1 MRCRPMSLGGASRPT
16 RIIASAEGAKVR
28 LICLL
33 LLFWITPIYAADTR
47 PPIRF
52 GLTAV
57 VVTENLRFLDQWSQ
71 YLERKM
77 GRKVELV
84 LRKSYREV
92 MDLLESSN
100 IDFAWICG
108 FPYIQSREP
117 ESIQLLTVPVY
128 RGAPQYHSYIIVPE
142 SSPLKNFS
150 DLQGKIFAFSD
161 PDSNSG
167 FLYPLSLMVAQDE
180 TPETFFRQT
189 FFTFN
194 HAETVQAVSEQ
205 FADGG
210 AVDSYIWEYLAVF
223 RPEIT
228 AKTRI
233 IKKSPSFG
241 FPPIVSRLGV
251 NPNTVNMM
259 KTTLEDM
266 DKDVTGQALL
276 TQLKL
281 DDFASYSDSLFN
293 GIRAIANKVKT
304 VHPSFSALTD

>member
-1 MRCRPMSLGGASRPT
+1 M
-16 RIIASAEGAKVR
+16 RIIY
-28 LICLL
+28 LL
-33 LLFWITPIYAADTR
+33 LLFWITPIYAADSE

-71 YLERKM
+71 YLERKT

-92 MDLLESSN
+92 MDLLDSGN

-128 RGAPQYHSYIIVPE
+128 RGEPRYHSYIIVPE
-142 SSPLKNFS
+142 SSPYQHFDELK
-150 DLQGKIFAFSD
+150 GKIFAFSD

-167 FLYPLSLMVAQDE
+167 FLYPLSLVVAKDE
-180 TPETFFRQT
+180 KPETFFRQT

-194 HAETVQAVSEQ
+194 HAETVQAVSDQ
-205 FADGG
+205 FADGA
-210 AVDSYIWEYLAVF
+210 AVDSYIWEYLAIF

-228 AKTRI
+228 SKTRI

-251 NPNTVNMM
+251 NPALVEVM
-259 KTTLEDM
+259 KNTLEDM
-266 DKDVTGQALL
+266 DEDVAGKALL
-276 TQLKL
+276 AQLKL
-281 DDFASYSDSLFN
+281 DGFGSYPDSLFN
-293 GIRAIANKVKT
+293 GIRAIANQIKSVDS
-304 VHPSFSALTD
+304 SFTALTY

>member
-1 MRCRPMSLGGASRPT
+1 M
-16 RIIASAEGAKVR
+16 R
-28 LICLL
+28 LIYLL
-33 LLFWITPIYAADTR
+33 LLFWITPIYAADSE

-71 YLERKM
+71 YLERKT

-92 MDLLESSN
+92 MDLLDSGN

-128 RGAPQYHSYIIVPE
+128 RGEPRYHSYIIVPE
-142 SSPLKNFS
+142 SSPYQHFDELK
-150 DLQGKIFAFSD
+150 GKVFAFSD

-167 FLYPLSLMVAQDE
+167 FLYPLSLVVANDE
-180 TPETFFRQT
+180 KPETFFRQT

-194 HAETVQAVSEQ
+194 HAETVQAVSDQ
-205 FADGG
+205 FADGA
-210 AVDSYIWEYLAVF
+210 AVDSYIWEYLAIF

-228 AKTRI
+228 SKTRI

-251 NPNTVNMM
+251 NPALVEVM
-259 KTTLEDM
+259 KNTLEDM
-266 DKDVTGQALL
+266 NQDVAGKALL
-276 TQLKL
+276 AQLKL
-281 DDFASYSDSLFN
+281 DGFGSYPDSLFN
-293 GIRAIANKVKT
+293 GIRAIANQIKSVDS
-304 VHPSFSALTD
+304 SFTALTY